1 MKTKHVAVAA
11 LALWS
16 CSEARTSNLLD
27 LPGVKDGAVR
37 DAAVQAEQPAALKT
51 QASGL
56 YVVAELGGGEAVN
69 ANRRERGPWETFTL
83 VDLDG
88 APLRAGDRVQLRT
101 HDGAHWLSAD
111 GGGGAGL
118 HAKATAGGPWETFS
132 LVRLD
137 GDGEVKDGD
146 RVGLST
152 DNGRFVVAEEG
163 GGGVVNADRT
173 ALGPWETFLLELG
186 AGSPPLPPPP
196 PGGDGEVRADDTVL
210 VLPSPGGAVLGTVT
224 GYELNDRCPFAD
236 TSKCELPLYTRYD
249 RDDPE
254 WWDVLVEE
262 LLASRVNVV
271 MVHGRGCLS
280 ADSGDQGNGNMCP
293 RLLRHLV
300 AAIDRAGARGALRL
314 GMFDDTG
321 AYQGTRNLVE
331 GRPWEERFDLADR
344 TSWRFFWDHNMK
356 IWFDTVPKEL
366 WYRLDGRPVV
376 AFWTLSSSFF
386 ANQQGN
392 GSALLRELRAKFLER
407 YGEDPIFICDSTW
420 ANDDPTL
427 TPAEAQGL
435 NDWFDP
441 NRGVSTYH
449 SWGGQKWGAT
459 VPSYRDPDTRPGC
472 GAACR
477 EQLRRHGAALRE
489 AFEAGRDARFTLLE
503 GWTNVV
509 ESAGFYRSD
518 AWDYPNQ
525 YINLVREYAD
535 PELPTLRLEAESADV
550 ALDASPEN
558 RGGKLRPGPIDV
570 GRLAEPS
577 GWFVGWTEPGEALTF
592 KELSLPCG
600 TYRLTARVAAPGG
613 SGNLHVEL
621 GGQVLSPRAVE
632 ASEANDYRLVHL
644 GEVRLSAQRTEVR
657 VVFDTGGL
665 NLDWVFLKRADTRCP

>member
-1 MKTKHVAVAA
+1 MKTKRVAVAA

-37 DAAVQAEQPAALKT
+37 DVAVQAGRPAALKT
-51 QASGL
+51 QSSGL

-69 ANRRERGPWETFTL
+69 ADRRDRGPWETFTL
-83 VDLDG
+83 IDLDG
-88 APLRAGDRVQLRT
+88 APLRAGDRVQLKT

-118 HAKATAGGPWETFS
+118 HAKATAGEPWETFG

-152 DNGRFVVAEEG
+152 DNGRFVVAEDG

-224 GYELNDRCPFAD
+224 GYEMNDRCPFAD

-300 AAIDRAGARGALRL
+300 AAIDRAGARGAIRL

-344 TSWRFFWDHNMK
+344 TSWRFFWDHNMRL
-356 IWFDTVPKEL
+356 WFDTVPKDL

-376 AFWTLSSSFF
+376 AFWTLSSYFF
-386 ANQQGN
+386 ANQRGN

-420 ANDDPTL
+420 ATTIRPSPRPKRRGSTTGSIPTAASTPTTL
-427 TPAEAQGL
+427 GAARSGAPRCPATAIPTPA
-435 NDWFDP
+435 
-441 NRGVSTYH
+441 RGAARPAGSDCDATARRCARPSRRAGTRASRCWRVGPTWWRAPASTA
-449 SWGGQKWGAT
+449 AT
-459 VPSYRDPDTRPGC
+459 RGTTPTSTSTWCASTRTRSCPRCASRPSPRTWLSTRPLRT
-472 GAACR
+472 AA
-477 EQLRRHGAALRE
+477 
-489 AFEAGRDARFTLLE
+489 
-503 GWTNVV
+503 
-509 ESAGFYRSD
+509 
-518 AWDYPNQ
+518 
-525 YINLVREYAD
+525 
-535 PELPTLRLEAESADV
+535 
-550 ALDASPEN
+550 
-558 RGGKLRPGPIDV
+558 
-570 GRLAEPS
+570 
-577 GWFVGWTEPGEALTF
+577 
-592 KELSLPCG
+592 
-600 TYRLTARVAAPGG
+600 G
-613 SGNLHVEL
+613 S
-621 GGQVLSPRAVE
+621 
-632 ASEANDYRLVHL
+632 
-644 GEVRLSAQRTEVR
+644 
-657 VVFDTGGL
+657 
-665 NLDWVFLKRADTRCP
+665 